1 MWNNFIFEPAVQEEM
16 LLFFSSGV
24 HFVQQSRMVSAVW
37 AECIMRNISV
47 KLF

>member
-1 MWNNFIFEPAVQEEM
+1 MWNNFIFEPAIQEM

-24 HFVQQSRMVSAVW
+24 HFVQQSGMVSAVW
-37 AECIMRNISV
+37 VECIMRNISV